1 MNLNGTWKLYY
12 YENGSVTANTP
23 AELAAAKVAQKSLDS
38 ADDQALVDAFLTEV
52 GERT

>member
-23 AELAAAKVAQKSLDS
+23 AELAAAKVASVPCAVPGNVELDLS
-38 ADDQALVDAFLTEV
+38 AAA
-52 GERT
+52 G